1 MTTTL
6 DKEYVHAC
14 IHSPRNLSEKWNSNE
29 NTEDNLLSCCA
40 SIKGKIVP
48 SSGQDQKL
56 KGWTKKLGNALRS
69 SVAAFHQERIL
80 TWIKERFPTERR
92 YSERI
97 QRTITVKAQVHLYFV
112 LYSLFY
118 TVSSTLFSFHFP
130 QIVFFL
136 CSVSILWFLL
146 YPKTPFSSVFF
157 FASQQG
163 LNITAAYPTLLT
175 CLAVPIPST
184 GLYQHVNT
192 TASTKW
198 GVEYYGLM
206 KSSKGYRSYL
216 TPEDISHKSSRLNAY
231 VFKSNI
237 TFH

>member
-56 KGWTKKLGNALRS
+56 KGWTKKLGNALRG

-146 YPKTPFSSVFF
+146 YPKTPFSSVLFCF
-157 FASQQG
+157 PAGTQ
-163 LNITAAYPTLLT
+163 YH
-175 CLAVPIPST
+175 CC
-184 GLYQHVNT
+184 
-192 TASTKW
+192 
-198 GVEYYGLM
+198 
-206 KSSKGYRSYL
+206 
-216 TPEDISHKSSRLNAY
+216 ISHSTDLSCWPHSINWIISTRKYNSFHKMRSRVLWTHEIFQGVQVLPNPWGHQSQELQIKCLC
-231 VFKSNI
+231 FQK
-237 TFH
+237 